1 MDRAMLRA
9 TLAVLVGSV
18 FGLAGVA
25 IGQGRLPDPPAGKD
39 PRQAERIDNYDQ
51 WVEAYTR
58 SGRPRML
65 FYTDIVTKEGVA
77 AGADLGNV
85 ARLGNRLEEYFR
97 NPEVI
102 LVNPGAQAALTAQ
115 QVEQLHRNDEAAAA
129 KIVGES
135 FKSDVVVYVRLIE
148 QQHRNDGST
157 YVGTYTIADLRQG
170 TTLGKHSWDMTPDP
184 REGQYTSPRMGEYA
198 RAIARRV
205 AQQYCEA
212 YPGAGAAPAGAAPQ
226 PAPGATVVGESPKGT
241 VTVSTPGAEPGVRA
255 VPPAAPSGAM
265 RRFTLRLVGEYEEE
279 TLADFREA
287 MRSIPGVRGD
297 SVLLR
302 GEEKSSATSVVTFEC
317 MYAGDALDLRTQ
329 IRRAASS
336 QMGIEASVL
345 GAREGSIELRLN
357 PGTLSVRERALSG
370 GAQTN
375 RNADERAML
384 AYRYDKV
391 GRPTIAIMM
400 NQAVVADEAPI
411 EVDTAPAGGNT
422 ALQQGDG
429 VNIVIGDRVGVSG
442 DGRAIFDPFA
452 QKVAERELRDVRKER
467 RQDAV
472 IDTMYFENKIAE
484 RLVQLGLRPKDVSGV
499 QAEMSQE
506 LSSRQW
512 KDRELAFALAKKG
525 GAEIAMSGV
534 GRLVRDRATQKP
546 TRLTFT
552 IRAYQVGDGV
562 LIGSAS
568 VSRDVSDG
576 LQTYDQVLD
585 QMAADATG
593 RMVAQMSDAWA
604 RAGKAQPE
612 EKR

>member
-1 MDRAMLRA
+1 MDRAMRRVA
-9 TLAVLVGSV
+9 LAVLGGGVI
-18 FGLAGVA
+18 GLAGMA
-25 IGQGRLPDPPAGKD
+25 HGQGRLPDPPAGKD
-39 PRQAERIDNYDQ
+39 PRQAERIDNYDA

-102 LVNPGAQAALTAQ
+102 LINPGAQAALTAQ

-135 FKSDVVVYVRLIE
+135 MKSDVVVYVRLIE
-148 QQHRNDGST
+148 QQHRGDGST

-198 RAIARRV
+198 KAIARRV

-212 YPGAGAAPAGAAPQ
+212 YPGGGEAARGGA
-226 PAPGATVVGESPKGT
+226 PAPGTTVVVESPKGT
-241 VTVSTPGAEPGVRA
+241 VTVSSPGGEAGARP
-255 VPPAAPSGAM
+255 VPAPAPSGAM

-329 IRRAASS
+329 VRRAAAS

-370 GAQTN
+370 GAPTN

-411 EVDTAPAGGNT
+411 EVDAAPGGGNT

-442 DGRAIFDPFA
+442 DGRAILDPFA

-525 GAEIAMSGV
+525 GADVAMSGV

-546 TRLTFT
+546 MRLTFT
-552 IRAYQVGDGV
+552 VRAYQVGDGV

-604 RAGKAQPE
+604 RAGKASASE